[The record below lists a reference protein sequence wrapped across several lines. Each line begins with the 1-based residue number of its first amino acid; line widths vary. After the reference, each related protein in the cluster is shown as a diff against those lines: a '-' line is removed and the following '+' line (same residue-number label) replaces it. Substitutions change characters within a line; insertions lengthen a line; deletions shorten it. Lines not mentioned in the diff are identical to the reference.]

1 MLRGLAI
8 VVDDG
13 GPHLQALP
21 LESLPATAALRFR
34 APRSIRTQPRAT
46 GRAPRRLTS
55 APHLGASPRRLSLLN
70 PPRCPAPRQRHSSR
84 SSPRGVSPSLS
95 PSSRASSGLTR
106 RARPWSCSMRAASP
120 RRMAPA
126 RMWPAHRDAALSRH
140 TTRGRAKAAPPVHQ
154 PNVCVIEIQ
163 ARGVIGE

>member
-55 APHLGASPRRLSLLN
+55 APDLGASPRRLTSAPLSPQPTAL
-70 PPRCPAPRQRHSSR
+70 PRTSAEALFKVKPAWRLAELEPFLEGIVGPDKKGEAVVLQHARCVTASDGSR
-84 SSPRGVSPSLS
+84 SYV
-95 PSSRASSGLTR
+95 
-106 RARPWSCSMRAASP
+106 AR
-120 RRMAPA
+120 
-126 RMWPAHRDAALSRH
+126 
-140 TTRGRAKAAPPVHQ
+140 T
-154 PNVCVIEIQ
+154 
-163 ARGVIGE
+163 

>member
-55 APHLGASPRRLSLLN
+55 APLSPQPTALPRTSAEALFKVKPAWRLAELEPFLEGIVGPDKKGEAVVLQHARCVTASDG
-70 PPRCPAPRQRHSSR
+70 SR
-84 SSPRGVSPSLS
+84 SYV
-95 PSSRASSGLTR
+95 
-106 RARPWSCSMRAASP
+106 AR
-120 RRMAPA
+120 
-126 RMWPAHRDAALSRH
+126 
-140 TTRGRAKAAPPVHQ
+140 T
-154 PNVCVIEIQ
+154 
-163 ARGVIGE
+163 